1 VADDSEETSESAAI
15 LLGHELI
22 TALTKVAKGM
32 AKNTPA
38 KPQMPPNMS
47 TEAMMATG

>member
-1 VADDSEETSESAAI
+1 MADYSEESTDSAAT
-15 LLGHELI
+15 LLGHELM
-22 TALTKVAKGM
+22 TALIKVASWI

-47 TEAMMATG
+47 TEAIMATG